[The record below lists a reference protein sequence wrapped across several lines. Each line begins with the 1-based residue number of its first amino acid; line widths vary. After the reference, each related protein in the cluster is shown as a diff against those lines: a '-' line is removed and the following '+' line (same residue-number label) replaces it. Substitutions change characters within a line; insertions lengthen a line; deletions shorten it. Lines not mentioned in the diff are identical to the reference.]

1 MAQNVN
7 DNIIFFSLFFIR
19 SNSSCE
25 RTEKPD
31 FNVFLALRN
40 RIEIEMK

>member
-1 MAQNVN
+1 MAKNVN
-7 DNIIFFSLFFIR
+7 DNIIFFSLFIR

-31 FNVFLALRN
+31 FNVFLALKN